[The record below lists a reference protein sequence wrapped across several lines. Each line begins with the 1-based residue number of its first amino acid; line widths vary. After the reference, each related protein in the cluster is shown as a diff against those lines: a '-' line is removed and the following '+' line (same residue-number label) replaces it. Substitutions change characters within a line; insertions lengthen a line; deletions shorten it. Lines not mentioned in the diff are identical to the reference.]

1 MLTEMSPAGKLQKKR
16 AEKAKL
22 LLETVGL
29 GDMRQKAFFVSPGKQ
44 QTGPPGLE
52 GEGTWQEPASALIVW

>member
-16 AEKAKL
+16 AEEAKL

-52 GEGTWQEPASALIVW
+52 GEGT

>member
-29 GDMRQKAFFVSPGKQ
+29 GDMRQKAFLCPQESSKLVLLGLKGKAHGKSQ
-44 QTGPPGLE
+44 HLP
-52 GEGTWQEPASALIVW
+52 